1 MNTTTAKSLSAALI
15 LSLAV
20 LSGARAAEAPRAE
33 HIVDL
38 PAVTVRPD
46 GALRTELAA
55 RAMVAHIIDL
65 PAVTVRPTAE
75 QLAERA
81 AVIAA
86 ERAQALTAQLA
97 ASLMAET
104 AAAAGLR

>member
-38 PAVTVRPD
+38 PAVTVRASSED
-46 GALRTELAA
+46 VREAIVRGAAF
-55 RAMVAHIIDL
+55 
-65 PAVTVRPTAE
+65 
-75 QLAERA
+75 
-81 AVIAA
+81 
-86 ERAQALTAQLA
+86 TAQKV
-97 ASLMAET
+97 
-104 AAAAGLR
+104 AGR